1 MTMGNPII
9 YEYFATLTICK
20 DSCPTDHFT
29 CHDSNDNY
37 DNFTEK
43 VVIVDRCQNG
53 MKDERFHI
61 QYLEGFYIYIWAIWH
76 LSKHLDQLSCTLFS
90 VCEPHCFKRGR
101 CSTKAAYLSNS
112 RYLHISFLCHDDTF
126 SSVVCHT
133 GQIET
138 IYTSM
143 THSPV
148 FIMILSLVS
157 HSSMWSNTQISL
169 SRTPGKN
176 QGLLVPLANIL
187 EYSDLQSSSAFRKVD
202 QLALISIL
210 WDNRGNLWE

>member
-1 MTMGNPII
+1 MTMRNPIS

-20 DSCPTDHFT
+20 DSCLTDHFT

-53 MKDERFHI
+53 LEDERFHI
-61 QYLEGFYIYIWAIWH
+61 QYLEGFYIYIYMSH
-76 LSKHLDQLSCTLFS
+76 MTPVKNLDQLSCTLFS
-90 VCEPHCFKRGR
+90 VCEPHCFKMGR

-112 RYLHISFLCHDDTF
+112 HYLHISFLCYDETF

-148 FIMILSLVS
+148 FIMILDMLC
-157 HSSMWSNTQISL
+157 HWQT
-169 SRTPGKN
+169 
-176 QGLLVPLANIL
+176 
-187 EYSDLQSSSAFRKVD
+187 F
-202 QLALISIL
+202 
-210 WDNRGNLWE
+210 